1 MSDELATTI
10 IGFIGCILIIIS
22 SLPQLYKIIRS
33 KSAKDVSIIT
43 YIILFIAQSLWTSYG
58 VLKNDL
64 QITITNGIS
73 VVITLCIV
81 ISALIYNN

>member
-1 MSDELATTI
+1 MSEERTTTI

-22 SLPQLYKIIRS
+22 ALPQLYKIIKT

-73 VVITLCIV
+73 VVITLAIV
-81 ISALIYNN
+81 ISALIYN